1 VTPLPVYE
9 AGDYDLP
16 SYSSRMQEICCLE
29 YSLPY
34 LPKSGFAL
42 FSLATRGNVDLVSAI
57 LSYQVLNAA
66 TPVLIAVVVFG
77 WAMYAVERR
86 LNGEQFETPSAGVYF
101 AMGACPRYGYRALR
115 ADTSALFIT
124 LLAVS
129 LSTFGFGDL
138 APKTR
143 TGRILTVF
151 WTIASVLSLSAFT
164 SVVSSQLT
172 LSQLAFAPITSFTQ
186 LEASD
191 FCIEG
196 DYMLARELLSGTY
209 SVPDDQLEA
218 NGVMFGS
225 ISTCAEAVSSGAK
238 KVFTSDKPLL
248 NWLAN
253 SYFGTGNLYVSESL
267 RSNPLSVA
275 FRAGSTLRPAVD
287 TAIIDMLTNLSWSE
301 SHEALMNTWFPKGV
315 ADAPFTDQTL
325 DVPMFAAA
333 CALVGT
339 TLAIAGVQLA
349 LEQRL
354 IFARAHDKS
363 AELGADFSGFTAN
376 PLKTGAARIE
386 AAAAAAAGARDAA
399 RAAAAAAAAA
409 EALATEVEQLAAAL
423 DAAEGKEAKV
433 TTPRSP
439 RIGALELDI

>member
-1 VTPLPVYE
+1 
-9 AGDYDLP
+9 
-16 SYSSRMQEICCLE
+16 
-29 YSLPY
+29 
-34 LPKSGFAL
+34 
-42 FSLATRGNVDLVSAI
+42 
-57 LSYQVLNAA
+57 
-66 TPVLIAVVVFG
+66 
-77 WAMYAVERR
+77 
-86 LNGEQFETPSAGVYF
+86 
-101 AMGACPRYGYRALR
+101 
-115 ADTSALFIT
+115 
-124 LLAVS
+124 
-129 LSTFGFGDL
+129 
-138 APKTR
+138 
-143 TGRILTVF
+143 
-151 WTIASVLSLSAFT
+151 
-164 SVVSSQLT
+164 
-172 LSQLAFAPITSFTQ
+172 
-186 LEASD
+186 
-191 FCIEG
+191 
-196 DYMLARELLSGTY
+196 
-209 SVPDDQLEA
+209 
-218 NGVMFGS
+218 MFGS

-363 AELGADFSGFTAN
+363 AERLYSEPAEDRSRTHRGCSRRSGWRAGRSTRGCCRRCRCGGAGN
-376 PLKTGAARIE
+376 RGGAARCCARRRGGE
-386 AAAAAAAGARDAA
+386 GGKSDDATVAANR
-399 RAAAAAAAAA
+399 RA
-409 EALATEVEQLAAAL
+409 
-423 DAAEGKEAKV
+423 
-433 TTPRSP
+433 
-439 RIGALELDI
+439 